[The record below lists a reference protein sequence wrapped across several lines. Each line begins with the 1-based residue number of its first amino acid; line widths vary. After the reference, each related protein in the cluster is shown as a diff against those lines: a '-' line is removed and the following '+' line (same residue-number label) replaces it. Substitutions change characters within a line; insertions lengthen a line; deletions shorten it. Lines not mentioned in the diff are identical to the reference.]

1 MRTGE
6 AVSISTSSLFA
17 EEVFY
22 FPRQVTD
29 PRHWEDSVSHVLGLR
44 CRECGKTYPV
54 SPRVVCDCIAPL
66 EVHYDIE
73 GWKRAVTREKIA
85 SRPPTMWRYREML
98 PLEGEPAVSH
108 NVGFTPLVPAP
119 RLAKVFGC
127 SKLWIKNDAVNCP
140 TLSFKDRVV
149 AVAINKAI
157 EFGFKTV
164 ACAST
169 GNLANAVAAHAAA
182 AGLEAYVFIPED
194 LEEAKVLGSAVYG
207 AKVIKIRGNYDQV
220 NRLCSQI
227 AGEYGWGFVN
237 VNLRTFYAEGSK
249 TLGYEVAEQLGWR
262 LPDAVVIPMAGGSL
276 ITRVGKAFRDFVD
289 IGLVEQK
296 PFQLIG
302 AQATGCSP
310 ITTAAKRGTREIE
323 PQKPSTIARSLA
335 IGNPADGYYASGAIL
350 ASGGAAEDVTDAEV
364 IAGMK
369 LLAETEGILGETA
382 AGVTIAVA
390 QKLLKQGKMN
400 PDAETVLAVTGNG
413 LKTLDALEHQLDL
426 GITIRPRLE
435 EFEAQVL
442 NAVGANAVG
451 TAGH

>member
-1 MRTGE
+1 MSY
-6 AVSISTSSLFA
+6 VI
-17 EEVFY
+17 
-22 FPRQVTD
+22 
-29 PRHWEDSVSHVLGLR
+29 GLR
-44 CRECGKTYPV
+44 CKECGKTYPI

-66 EVHYDIE
+66 EVSYDLD
-73 GWKRAVTREKIA
+73 GWKRVITRELIA

-98 PLEGEPAVSH
+98 PLEGEPTVSRS
-108 NVGFTPLVPAP
+108 VGFTPLVPAP
-119 RLAKVFGC
+119 RLAKALGC
-127 SKLWIKNDAVNCP
+127 RKLWIKNDAVNCP

-157 EFGFKTV
+157 EFGFKVV

-182 AGLEAYVFIPED
+182 AGLESYVFIPED

-207 AKVIKIRGNYDQV
+207 AKVIKIRGNYDSV

-249 TLGYEVAEQLGWR
+249 TLAYEVAEQLGWR
-262 LPDAVVIPMAGGSL
+262 LPDSIVVPIAGGSL
-276 ITRVGKAFRDFVD
+276 ITRVGKAFKELSD
-289 IGLVEQK
+289 IGLVEPK
-296 PFQLIG
+296 NVTLIG

-310 ITTAAKRGTREIE
+310 VTTAVKRGTREIE

-335 IGNPADGYYASGAIL
+335 IGNPADGYYASGAIMS
-350 ASGGAAEDVTDAEV
+350 SGGTGEDVTDPEIV
-364 IAGMK
+364 SGMK

-382 AGVTIAVA
+382 AGVTIATA
-390 QKLLKQGKMN
+390 RKLLQQGKMN

-413 LKTLDALEHQLDL
+413 LKTLDALHNQLDP

-435 EFEAQVL
+435 EFENQVL
-442 NAVGANAVG
+442 TAVRSAAVA
-451 TAGH
+451 AG